1 MSPSK
6 PFVQKKKLLLCL
18 DAFGT
23 LFTPKVPIP
32 VGYARAAARHG
43 IDGIEDTENP
53 REIARRFKKSFSEES
68 AKNPNYG
75 KASGMLVDQWWE
87 NVIRGVF
94 NPMLGPTQRFPQGL
108 TKELMRTYS
117 SNAGY
122 TLYKDVKPFFSMLQR
137 AKREAQLQVR
147 TPTHPWPWEKTIVG
161 IITNSDY
168 RVPYILTSL
177 GLNVMNRRYKE
188 PCHTALMEEEETD
201 ISFII
206 MSYDVGIE
214 KPDAAIYK
222 AAEELL
228 GDDIED
234 YEKLHVGDDVD
245 TDYQGAKDAGW
256 DRVLLLRGEEEC
268 RVAGKGVQRIE
279 VENKQGRFKTVDAVN
294 SLLDLDTWQP
304 KQRKRRFV
312 R

>member
-1 MSPSK
+1 MSPAK

-23 LFTPKVPIP
+23 LFTPSIPIP

-43 IDGIEDTENP
+43 IEGIEDTENP
-53 REIARRFKKSFSEES
+53 REIASRFRRSFAGES
-68 AKNPNYG
+68 TKNPNYG

-94 NPMLGPTQRFPQGL
+94 APMLAPTQKFPPGL
-108 TKELMRTYS
+108 TKELMRTYT
-117 SNAGY
+117 SNTGY
-122 TLYKDVKPFFSMLQR
+122 TLYKDVKPFFAMLQK
-137 AKREAQLQVR
+137 AKREAASQTE
-147 TPTHPWPWEKTIVG
+147 TPTPSWPWEKTIVG
-161 IITNSDY
+161 VITNSDY

-177 GLNVMNRRYKE
+177 GLNVINRRYKE
-188 PCHTALMEEEETD
+188 PCHTALMEEEEAD

-206 MSYDVGIE
+206 MSYDVGVE
-214 KPDAAIYK
+214 KPDAAIFK

-228 GDDIED
+228 GDDIKD

-245 TDYQGAKDAGW
+245 KDYHGAKGAGW
-256 DRVLLLRGEEEC
+256 DRLLLLRSQEDSG
-268 RVAGKGVQRIE
+268 VVGKGVQRIK
-279 VENKQGRFKTVDAVN
+279 VESKQGGMKTVDAVY
-294 SLLDLDTWQP
+294 SLSDLHTWQP